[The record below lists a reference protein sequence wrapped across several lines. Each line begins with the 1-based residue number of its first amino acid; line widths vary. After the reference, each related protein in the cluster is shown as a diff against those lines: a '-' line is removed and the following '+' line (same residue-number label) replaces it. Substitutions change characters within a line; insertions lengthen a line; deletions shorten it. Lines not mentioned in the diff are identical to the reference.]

1 MLLLVLVA
9 VLVAAA
15 GGAMQRAAA
24 SSQVQSRGHREDQ
37 EATRKEEAVEWLME
51 VHEEKGVE
59 EL

>member
-1 MLLLVLVA
+1 
-9 VLVAAA
+9 
-15 GGAMQRAAA
+15 MQRAAA